1 MFLEVENLQAGYGTE
16 EVLHGVSLRVDE
28 GEIVSI
34 LGANGA
40 GKTTTLLTIS
50 GLVRASGGAVRF
62 QGEDLHTLPS
72 HEVVRRGLTQSPEGR
87 RVFGVLTVLE
97 NLRLGAFTVGDKE
110 KAEQTLD
117 WIFDL
122 FPRLHER
129 KDQLAGT
136 LSGGEQ
142 QMLAIGRALMGQPK
156 LLLLDEPSLGLAP
169 LLVKSIFET
178 IRAINQSGV
187 TILIVE
193 QNARAAL
200 KLARHYCGI
209 SDDCRS
215 MTAEQ
220 LDSLC
225 AFLCSGK
232 KEASDL
238 ILRLEAERIHTLV
251 PGLLILQHVFH
262 LFHAEQLVI
271 GKYGVREGYL
281 CQRILKNHTDIPRT
295 AN

>member
-87 RVFGVLTVLE
+87 RVFGVLSVLE

-142 QMLAIGRALMGQPK
+142 QMLATGRALMTNPRIV
-156 LLLLDEPSLGLAP
+156 LMDEPSMGLSP
-169 LLVKSIFET
+169 LLVKEIFAMIQELHE
-178 IRAINQSGV
+178 SGI
-187 TILIVE
+187 TILLVE
-193 QNARAAL
+193 QNAKMALAVSDRAYVLETGTISMEGAAAD
-200 KLARHYCGI
+200 LAE
-209 SDDCRS
+209 DDR
-215 MTAEQ
+215 
-220 LDSLC
+220 
-225 AFLCSGK
+225 
-232 KEASDL
+232 
-238 ILRLEAERIHTLV
+238 
-251 PGLLILQHVFH
+251 
-262 LFHAEQLVI
+262 
-271 GKYGVREGYL
+271 VRKAYL
-281 CQRILKNHTDIPRT
+281 G
-295 AN
+295 A

>member
-1 MFLEVENLQAGYGTE
+1 MFLEVEDLHAGYGTE

-62 QGEDLHTLPS
+62 QGEDMHTLPS

-87 RVFGVLTVLE
+87 RVFGVLSVLE
-97 NLRLGAFTVGDKE
+97 NLRLGAFTVADKE

-142 QMLAIGRALMGQPK
+142 QMLAIGRAMMARPEVM
-156 LLLLDEPSLGLAP
+156 LLDEPSMGLAP
-169 LLVKSIFET
+169 LVVQQIFDV
-178 IRAINQSGV
+178 IKDINKMGTTV
-187 TILIVE
+187 LLVE
-193 QNARAAL
+193 QNARKALQIADYAYVMETGKIVMEGPAQEVASNPDVMAAYL
-200 KLARHYCGI
+200 G
-209 SDDCRS
+209 
-215 MTAEQ
+215 
-220 LDSLC
+220 
-225 AFLCSGK
+225 GK
-232 KEASDL
+232 KK
-238 ILRLEAERIHTLV
+238 
-251 PGLLILQHVFH
+251 Q
-262 LFHAEQLVI
+262 
-271 GKYGVREGYL
+271 
-281 CQRILKNHTDIPRT
+281 
-295 AN
+295 